1 MNYLIF
7 VATTNTATLHPYLA
21 SGFPYPGVTGIQP
34 DQSISFTIANPS
46 STNLVQPGT
55 IQLFLNTTNVTS
67 GIVVNDN
74 AAGAAVSYLP
84 PALLPTGLDTLQV
97 TYSDGTATL
106 TNTWQFTVVSVP
118 VIPAAYALP
127 TNALSLQGFTLQ
139 VAKGDDNATNVDFP
153 ARISRAEAQLAGTL
167 TNSVL
172 GGTYANEALNGGAY
186 AETGV
191 INYAI
196 DPLFYGFTAAF
207 QTTNAFPDIP
217 TGTSNNVAMAA
228 QMYVHLTPGIYTFG
242 VTSDDGF
249 KFTTGPTPA
258 NTNLML
264 GIFDGGRGGSETAFA
279 FIVQTEGLYPMRLLY
294 FKAQLGG
301 GGVQLYSIN
310 RTSGIRSLLNNASDP
325 NSFAAFQVVST
336 PPTLAIQQAGT
347 NVVLMW
353 SDPSFSLQSAPLV
366 TGTYTTISS
375 ATSPYTNG
383 ISGTQQYFRLKR

>member
-1 MNYLIF
+1 MRPTWISRP
-7 VATTNTATLHPYLA
+7 A
-21 SGFPYPGVTGIQP
+21 FPGPRR
-34 DQSISFTIANPS
+34 NW
-46 STNLVQPGT
+46 
-55 IQLFLNTTNVTS
+55 
-67 GIVVNDN
+67 
-74 AAGAAVSYLP
+74 
-84 PALLPTGLDTLQV
+84 PALSP
-97 TYSDGTATL
+97 
-106 TNTWQFTVVSVP
+106 
-118 VIPAAYALP
+118 IPL
-127 TNALSLQGFTLQ
+127 
-139 VAKGDDNATNVDFP
+139 
-153 ARISRAEAQLAGTL
+153 
-167 TNSVL
+167 L

-310 RTSGIRSLLNNASDP
+310 RTSGMRSLLNNASDP